1 MASVLTGDW
10 DGQMTQRTNANDDMA
25 RAIEHAKRTPGWN
38 NRART
43 VRRFDLPGGFGHGC
57 VLYVV
62 PFRRWAY
69 RRQEQ
74 ATAAY
79 WREQGRA

>member
-1 MASVLTGDW
+1 MV
-10 DGQMTQRTNANDDMA
+10 QPMNAKLSDDVVA
-25 RAIEHAKRTPGWN
+25 AIEQAKRTPGWN

-43 VRRFDLPGGFGHGC
+43 VRRFNVPGGFGHGC

-79 WREQGRA
+79 WREQGTA